1 MNDLYE
7 VLEVPK
13 TATQEEIKKSYRKL
27 AVKYHPDTNPGNKEA
42 EEKFKQIAAAYSVL
56 SDESKRAQYDRY
68 GSADAYASAS
78 SGYGSAGGGT
88 GDPFWDWFGQSGNS
102 GASGNG
108 SRHYTYTWSSSNGS
122 SEYNQYQYDN
132 TQSNRQGGYRP
143 FRRPIT
149 RKDGVYML
157 IRNAI
162 SFLLGVILLR
172 FTWFI
177 FPIGPILCFSAIV
190 NGAVGAIRSIGFIL
204 APNAMNDDEED
215 Q

>member
-1 MNDLYE
+1 MNDLYD
-7 VLEVPK
+7 VLGVQK
-13 TATQEEIKKSYRKL
+13 TATQEEIKKAYRKL

-78 SGYGSAGGGT
+78 SGYGAAGNGT
-88 GDPFWDWFGQSGNS
+88 GDPFWDWFGQGNS
-102 GASGNG
+102 SGANG
-108 SRHYTYTWSSSNGS
+108 SRHYSYTWTSGNGS
-122 SEYNQYQYDN
+122 TEYNQYQSTGN
-132 TQSNRQGGYRP
+132 NRQNGYRP

-157 IRNAI
+157 IRNII
-162 SFLLGVILLR
+162 SFLLGVMLLR

-190 NGAVGAIRSIGFIL
+190 NGAVGAVRSIGFIL
-204 APNAMNDDEED
+204 APNAMNDDEDEY